1 MAINHPKAGPNS
13 IPAYQMSGI
22 PYLTA
27 SVNSEVSNTV
37 TAKIEFPYVT
47 RFFQVECTDATNG
60 IRVGFSDAGV
70 DGVNYF
76 EVGTNSKSEVYEFR
90 TKDLFIRGDGG
101 VSDFRVI
108 AGLTTISRDQF
119 PTLTGSVNGNE
130 GFDGIG

>member
-27 SVNSEVSNTV
+27 S
-37 TAKIEFPYVT
+37 YVT

-70 DGVNYF
+70 DGTNYF
-76 EVGTNSKSEVYEFR
+76 TVGTNSKSEIYEFR
-90 TKDLFIRGDGG
+90 TKDLFIRGNGG
-101 VSDFRVI
+101 SSDFRVI